1 MSASRPWTSFR
12 TVGNKSLSCTSYL
25 ASGSLPQGG
34 RRRLESLSN
43 PEDAV
48 FVLGQIQLTHLQ
60 SVFASVCRF
69 LPSAVNR
76 KTTAK
81 FSTKPSNPL
90 SYSHPSPQLCLF
102 LPLHLRWMY
111 NSGSTFECH
120 FIKFLK
126 QPAYIP
132 KLTVSAGEYKRLIN
146 V

>member
-1 MSASRPWTSFR
+1 MSASRPWTGFQ

-48 FVLGQIQLTHLQ
+48 FVLGRMPLPHLQ
-60 SVFASVCRF
+60 SVFASVCRS

-76 KTTAK
+76 KTTAE
-81 FSTKPSNPL
+81 FSTKPSKSL
-90 SYSHPSPQLCLF
+90 SYSQPSPQLCLF
-102 LPLHLRWMY
+102 LPLRLRWMH

-120 FIKFLK
+120 FIKFLR

-132 KLTVSAGEYKRLIN
+132 KLTVSAGEYKRLIS